1 MSIVQWLLLILV
13 VAVVV
18 GVYVYMRRQAATDPW
33 RNMDEPE
40 ESLADSTSMNGDS
53 YVVGVRTVN
62 HETPA
67 DRKAAAAA
75 RADRDDEAGQAP
87 PPADRTRAPRS
98 PTAVRRRP
106 APPEPE
112 PEPLPKRQP
121 RQTNATSGKS
131 SGARSSELDTPRGL
145 KSEPDETPA
154 PASQEPATGAGLETP
169 SAHAT
174 PVARHD
180 MVAPQPGSDSQVFVL
195 HVAAPEGQAYAGT
208 RLIETLEALD
218 LKFGLNDLYHRVTE
232 QHGVTESVFAV
243 ASMVK
248 PGTLHP
254 AEAESLVTPGLSFF
268 LLVPGP
274 MEGRAAMHDM
284 METAHKLTT
293 SLGGTVLDD
302 KRALLKAQTAQFVLD
317 QIAEID
323 RKARLAKRRG

>member
-13 VAVVV
+13 VVVVV

-33 RNMDEPE
+33 RDMDEPE

-75 RADRDDEAGQAP
+75 RADRDDDAGQAP
-87 PPADRTRAPRS
+87 PPVDRTRAPRS

-106 APPEPE
+106 APPEAE
-112 PEPLPKRQP
+112 PEPLPERQ
-121 RQTNATSGKS
+121 RSTASNKS
-131 SGARSSELDTPRGL
+131 SSARSSELDTPRGL
-145 KSEPDETPA
+145 TPEPDETPA
-154 PASQEPATGAGLETP
+154 HAAQETATGAGLETP
-169 SAHAT
+169 TSHAT
-174 PVARHD
+174 PVERHD
-180 MVAPQPGSDSQVFVL
+180 MVAPEPGSDSQVFVL
-195 HVAAPEGQAYAGT
+195 HVAAPEGQAYEGT
-208 RLIETLEALD
+208 RLIETLEALN

>member
-33 RNMDEPE
+33 RDMDEPE
-40 ESLADSTSMNGDS
+40 ASLADSTAMNGDS

-121 RQTNATSGKS
+121 RQAGTKS
-131 SGARSSELDTPRGL
+131 SARSSELETPRGL
-145 KSEPDETPA
+145 EGAADEAPE
-154 PASQEPATGAGLETP
+154 PASQAPAAGAGLETP
-169 SAHAT
+169 TAHTT
-174 PVARHD
+174 PVERHD
-180 MVAPQPGSDSQVFVL
+180 MVAPRPGPDSQVFVL
-195 HVAAPEGQAYAGT
+195 HVAAPEGQPYEGT
-208 RLIETLEALD
+208 RLIETLDALN

-243 ASMVK
+243 SSMVK

-274 MEGRAAMHDM
+274 VEGRAAMHDM
-284 METAHKLTT
+284 METAHQLTT

-323 RKARLAKRRG
+323 RKARLAKRRS